1 MKPPSKFEIMRVNRG
16 FTDFVNE
23 KARLMAEI
31 DCAEL
36 HVLRTLRKRQ
46 AEEEYQRYDALDEE
60 TVPPAPGV
68 LKAAGTPTAAEPQRK
83 PDEQYRD
90 EFLRNFT
97 PDLAPPS
104 PWWKRWSST
113 PRRPACR

>member
-23 KARLMAEI
+23 KARLMADI

-36 HVLRTLRKRQ
+36 HVLRTLRKRE
-46 AEEEYQRYDALDEE
+46 AEEEYQRYDAIDEK
-60 TVPPAPGV
+60 TVSPEQFELRIKPVPAP
-68 LKAAGTPTAAEPQRK
+68 APWDRFAG
-83 PDEQYRD
+83 
-90 EFLRNFT
+90 EFAPELS
-97 PDLAPPS
+97 PAPP
-104 PWWKRWSST
+104 PWWKRWSLI